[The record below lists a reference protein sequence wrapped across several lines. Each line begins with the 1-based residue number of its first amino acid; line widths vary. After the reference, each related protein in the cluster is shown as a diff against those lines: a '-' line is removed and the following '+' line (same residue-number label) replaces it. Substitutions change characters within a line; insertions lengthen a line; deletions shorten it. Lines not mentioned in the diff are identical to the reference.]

1 MELNREGNSLES
13 FPESHP
19 ALPPEMATTACR
31 PAGLTSTAL
40 QPRPRDPVTASR
52 AEAGAGVPGHW
63 ACGRGCPARPPARLA
78 LEPGRELSKAV
89 EREVAPAGKQTE
101 RLLDFL
107 TGPAAC
113 QGRRAS
119 PERLPGLACAIGL
132 PPRVSFPGWPSRY
145 RATRVPEGVCLSH
158 PPPSRPLWGVSTSE
172 HTGPFGKTGGLLGVQ
187 DVSFQRS
194 QRNSNQKEVI
204 GRQE

>member
-1 MELNREGNSLES
+1 MGGLKEPVASPPPSSPSGGSWGLCVLGGVFFCVTSEESRLAGKEIRAVELNREGNSLES

-19 ALPPEMATTACR
+19 ALPPEMATTACGL
-31 PAGLTSTAL
+31 AGLITVL
-40 QPRPRDPVTASR
+40 QPWPGDPVTASR

-63 ACGRGCPARPPARLA
+63 ACGRGCPARLPARPPARLA
-78 LEPGRELSKAV
+78 LELGRELSKAV

-119 PERLPGLACAIGL
+119 SERLPGIACARGL
-132 PPRVSFPGWPSRY
+132 PPVG
-145 RATRVPEGVCLSH
+145 ELSWVAE
-158 PPPSRPLWGVSTSE
+158 PLSS
-172 HTGPFGKTGGLLGVQ
+172 HTCP
-187 DVSFQRS
+187 
-194 QRNSNQKEVI
+194 
-204 GRQE
+204 